1 LQAILPSG
9 WDAGKIVGWALFA
22 DHREQVPV
30 RVESNRISVDIPA
43 SRPMIVYRNAT
54 AAARHHGG

>member
-9 WDAGKIVGWALFA
+9 WDASKIVGWALFE

-30 RVESNRISVDIPA
+30 RVEANIISVDIQA
-43 SRPMIVYRNAT
+43 SRPIIVYRNAIV
-54 AAARHHGG
+54 AAMHHGG